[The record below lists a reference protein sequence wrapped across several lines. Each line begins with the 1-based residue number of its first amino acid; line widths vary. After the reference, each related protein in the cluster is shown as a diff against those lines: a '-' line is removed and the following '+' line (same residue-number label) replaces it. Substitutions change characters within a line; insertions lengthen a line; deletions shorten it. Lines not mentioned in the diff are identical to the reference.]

1 MRKDCSRNDNT
12 IHATLVYTRR
22 FVVSR
27 NASRS
32 FFFFFFLKQHRYTSL
47 YTGIKEERARAQ
59 LLSIDSI
66 DANIVV
72 GVVDHV
78 AIMPVSQV
86 KRINDD
92 ESFLSRA
99 RLLDKTLGRSRCVS
113 LRMRK
118 IDRYSFDQID
128 LRGRKNEWQG
138 GRGDEKE

>member
-1 MRKDCSRNDNT
+1 MIIRSMRLSS
-12 IHATLVYTRR
+12 IL
-22 FVVSR
+22 VVSLYHEMLV
-27 NASRS
+27 ALS
-32 FFFFFFLKQHRYTSL
+32 FFFFFLKQHRYTSL

-99 RLLDKTLGRSRCVS
+99 RLLDKTLGRSRCV
-113 LRMRK
+113 
-118 IDRYSFDQID
+118 FPF
-128 LRGRKNEWQG
+128 E
-138 GRGDEKE
+138 